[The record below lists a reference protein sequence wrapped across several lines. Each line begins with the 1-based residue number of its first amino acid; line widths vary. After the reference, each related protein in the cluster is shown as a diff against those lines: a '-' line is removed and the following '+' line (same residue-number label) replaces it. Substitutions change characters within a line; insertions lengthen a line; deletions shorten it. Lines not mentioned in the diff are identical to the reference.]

1 MTTFIHT
8 ADWHLGMTRRFL
20 SPEAQSRYADA
31 RVQAVRDIAALA
43 TAEGAAFV
51 VAAGDLFDSNH
62 VDRQVVARA
71 LDAMAEFTVPVLILP
86 GNHDALDAG
95 SVYRSRLFLDRVP
108 DLVTVI
114 ADSDPIDVAPGVQVV
129 GAPCLTRHPGRDLAA
144 AAIDGLTPVPGLQR
158 VLVAHGVADVL
169 SPDADD
175 PALIRMASLGAALD
189 AGVISYVA
197 LGDRHSSGA
206 VGGDARAQYSGS
218 PVSTDHGEL
227 DPGNVLVVSLGDGPA
242 EVRAHR
248 VGDWTF
254 RRIEAQLNGMD
265 DVERLGAD
273 LEALAGKQRTIVRLA
288 LVGAVGMAEDAR
300 LQAIIDHNRD
310 LFASL
315 TVSDGRSDLAVY
327 VDDADLQDLGLSG
340 YAYEAAA
347 EIVALS
353 GAEGP
358 LQEPAQDA
366 LRLLYRL
373 TRAS

>member
-51 VAAGDLFDSNH
+51 VASGDLFDSNH

-71 LDAMAEFTVPVLILP
+71 LDALAAFTVPLFILP

-95 SVYRSRLFLDRVP
+95 SVYRSRQFADRVP

-114 ADSDPIDVAPGVQVV
+114 ADSAPIDVVPGVQVV

-144 AAIDGLTPVPGLQR
+144 AALKDLAPQPGVQR

-175 PALIRMASLGAALD
+175 PALIRLAPLRAALD
-189 AGVISYVA
+189 CGAISYVA

-206 VGGDARAQYSGS
+206 VGGDARVQYSGS
-218 PVSTDHGEL
+218 PVATDHGEL
-227 DPGNVLVVSLGDGPA
+227 EPGNALVVSLGDGPPTVDA
-242 EVRAHR
+242 RR
-248 VGDWTF
+248 VGDWAF
-254 RRIEAQLNGMD
+254 MRIEARLDGLE

-273 LEALAGKQRTIVRLA
+273 LDAIPHKQRTIVRLA
-288 LVGAVGMAEDAR
+288 LIGAVGMGEDAL
-300 LQAIIDHNRD
+300 LQEIVDHHRD

-315 TVSDGRSDLAVY
+315 TISAGRSDLAVY
-327 VDDADLQDLGLSG
+327 VEEGDLHNLGLTG
-340 YAYEAAA
+340 YAYDAAS

-358 LQEPAQDA
+358 QQQAAQDA

-373 TRAS
+373 TRAT

>member
-31 RVQAVRDIAALA
+31 RIQAVRDIAAMA
-43 TAEGAAFV
+43 TAEGASFV
-51 VAAGDLFDSNH
+51 VASGDLFDSNH

-71 LDAMAEFTVPVLILP
+71 LDAMAAFTVPLFILP
-86 GNHDALDAG
+86 GNHDPLDAG
-95 SVYRSRLFLDRVP
+95 SVYRSRLFTDRVP

-114 ADSDPIDVAPGVQVV
+114 ADDTPIDVVPGVQVV
-129 GAPCLTRHPGRDLAA
+129 GAPCTTRHPGRDLAA
-144 AAIDGLTPVPGLQR
+144 AAIDGLDARPGLMR

-175 PALIRMASLGAALD
+175 PALIRCAALREALD
-189 AGVISYVA
+189 AGRISYVA

-206 VGGDARAQYSGS
+206 VGDDARVQYSGS
-218 PVSTDHGEL
+218 PVATDHGEL
-227 DPGNVLVVSLGDGPA
+227 APGNVLVVTLGDGPPVVS
-242 EVRAHR
+242 VRR

-254 RRIEAQLNGMD
+254 LRIEARLEGHE
-265 DVERLGAD
+265 DVERLGAE
-273 LEALAGKQRTIVRLA
+273 LEAIPDKQRTVVRLA
-288 LVGAVGMAEDAR
+288 LIGALGMGEDAR
-300 LQAIIDHNRD
+300 LQEVIEHSGD

-315 TVSDGRSDLAVY
+315 TISEGRSDLAVY
-327 VDDADLQDLGLSG
+327 VDEGDLHNLGLTG
-340 YAYEAAA
+340 YAYEAAS

-353 GAEGP
+353 GTEGP
-358 LQEPAQDA
+358 HQRAAQDA

-373 TRAS
+373 TRSS